1 MSPGA
6 RLFPAVSADSVQG
19 GMSGNNAESEDPN
32 ADLADYRSEQFYGT
46 QDGTDG
52 VRMDDDNDEEMDLA
66 AMFPAFPPGSPS
78 LLAQHLTPELFGQL
92 AALTTASGVTLQDC
106 IISGVEHPEAPVG
119 LYAGDAECLV
129 LFEPI
134 FAAIASELHDF
145 DLGGLGMHPTS
156 ILDAEVSVAVKMRR
170 Q

>member
-1 MSPGA
+1 M
-6 RLFPAVSADSVQG
+6 G
-19 GMSGNNAESEDPN
+19 GTSAESEDPN

-46 QDGTDG
+46 QDGTEG
-52 VRMDDDNDEEMDLA
+52 VNVEGDDEEMDLA

-92 AALTTASGVTLQDC
+92 AQLTTASGVTLQDC

-145 DLGGLGMHPTS
+145 DLGGLGMHPAS
-156 ILDAEVSVAVKMRR
+156 ILDAEVSLVCAMMKMIKEFFFFFCLIVR
-170 Q
+170 